1 MPAPTS
7 TDDFLHVLR
16 RSNLLEPARL
26 DGYLAANPEPFDS
39 AAALCRKMR
48 ADGLITPFHAEQ
60 LLRGK
65 HRGFFLG
72 KYKLLDRIGFGGM
85 GQVFLAEHVSM
96 KRRVALKVMPPDR
109 AANEFSRERFL
120 REARA
125 AGQLDHPNLVRTF
138 DIDQDGEVIFLVMEF
153 VDGVSFHDL
162 VARTGPLNV
171 ERAGYYLWQAAYG
184 LAHLHSCGL
193 VHRDIK
199 PANLIVDRQGVVKI
213 LDLGLVRSEADGDDL
228 TRGEG
233 VKILGTADYLAPEQ
247 AINCSGVDIR
257 ADIYGLGATGFFLLT
272 GRPPFEGDKV
282 AQKLLAHQMKKP
294 KVLHE
299 LRRDVPIGLSELIA
313 RMMAKKPEERFQTPA
328 ELARALAPW
337 AQVTPPLPT
346 EQEIPPVAAVSYGAG
361 SGTGTGNS
369 SGRHSGGMPN
379 GAARGSGSGSDI
391 RHQLENAPPA
401 DFPDSRVPPEPTP
414 LPVRLAPTTVTP
426 VPRPAPKP
434 KANSRGPRPAPPPL
448 LPAEATHGRTPPPSE
463 PETVDGSFVPFPFT
477 EPSGFA
483 PDQSADLASSSLR
496 RWVVVAIAVTLILIL
511 GTWNM
516 MKLFGAADGP
526 VQTDPPGAGQH
537 PGPTRDIRNPN
548 PGGPAGSP
556 LAAAPG
562 RSRS

>member
-1 MPAPTS
+1 MPAPTT

-26 DGYLAANPEPFDS
+26 EGYLAANPEPFDS

-85 GQVFLAEHVSM
+85 GQVFLAEHTSM
-96 KRRVALKVMPPDR
+96 RRRVALKVMPPDR
-109 AANEFSRERFL
+109 ASNSFSRERFL

-125 AGQLDHPNLVRTF
+125 AGQLDHPNLVRAF
-138 DIDQDGEVIFLVMEF
+138 DIDQDGDVIFLVMEY

-162 VARTGPLNV
+162 VARTGPLTP

-184 LAHLHSCGL
+184 LSHLHACGL

-272 GRPPFEGDKV
+272 GHPPFEGGKV
-282 AQKLLAHQMKKP
+282 TQKLIAHQMKKP
-294 KVLHE
+294 KLLHE
-299 LRRDVPIGLSELIA
+299 VRHDVPVGLSELIA
-313 RMMAKKPEERFQTPA
+313 RMMAKKPDERFQTPA

-346 EQEIPPVAAVSYGAG
+346 EKEIPPLAAVSYGAG
-361 SGTGTGNS
+361 SGTGSSNT
-369 SGRHSGGMPN
+369 SGRHSGGLPN
-379 GAARGSGSGSDI
+379 GDSRGSGSGSDI
-391 RHQLENAPPA
+391 RYQADSAPA
-401 DFPDSRVPPEPTP
+401 DVPESRVPTEPTP

-426 VPRPAPKP
+426 VPRPGPTPKS
-434 KANSRGPRPAPPPL
+434 KSRGPRPAPPPL
-448 LPAEATHGRTPPPSE
+448 LPAEATHGRTPPPSDPE
-463 PETVDGSFVPFPFT
+463 PIDPALALFPPT
-477 EPSGFA
+477 DLAELTTGP
-483 PDQSADLASSSLR
+483 SADLTSNSVR
-496 RWVVVAIAVTLILIL
+496 RWVVIAIAVTLILIL

-516 MKLFGAADGP
+516 MKLFGAAGGP
-526 VQTDPPGAGQH
+526 DPAAQPDTGRRPGL
-537 PGPTRDIRNPN
+537 PRDIRKPN
-548 PGGPAGSP
+548 AGPAGGP
-556 LAAAPG
+556 LASASGP
-562 RSRS
+562 SWTS